1 MFITPAYA
9 ATGPAG
15 FDLSTVMGFLPMIA
29 IFAVFWLLLIRPQQK
44 KMKEHQKMLSVLE
57 KGDEVVTQ
65 GGVAGRVTKV
75 GEAFLAVEIANGVEV
90 QVQRSAVSGKLEK
103 GTLKSL

>member
-9 ATGPAG
+9 ANGTAG
-15 FDLSTVMGFLPMIA
+15 LDLMGFLPMIA
-29 IFAVFWLLLIRPQQK
+29 IFAVFWFLLIRPQQK
-44 KMKEHQKMLSVLE
+44 KMKEHQKMLTALE

-75 GEAFLAVEIANGVEV
+75 GEAFLTVEIANGVEI
-90 QVQRSAVSGKLEK
+90 QVQRSAVAGKLEK

>member
-15 FDLSTVMGFLPMIA
+15 LDLMSFLPMIA

-44 KMKEHQKMLSVLE
+44 KAKEHQKMLSVLE

-75 GEAFLAVEIANGVEV
+75 GEAFLAVEIANGVEI